1 MNILHNAMHSVL
13 GRFLVRNVDSIL
25 GELGVTLARLE
36 RAAQQHD
43 ARGFKLT
50 EKARKLHGKSAAAY
64 SEADRAERV
73 AKKIRALVD

>member
-25 GELGVTLARLE
+25 GELGATLARLE
-36 RAAQQHD
+36 KAVQQHD
-43 ARGFKLT
+43 DRGFKLNG
-50 EKARKLHGKSAAAY
+50 KAHALRAKAEMAHT
-64 SEADRAERV
+64 EADRAERV